1 MCPSTL
7 TPGSQQGTHSKT
19 DFHLCNVRFTAHRD
33 RHNEVPRERGR
44 HLTNLGAYRGR
55 QSIEAGRLDYCL
67 DFGWAAGHHEYKIQA
82 DRITP
87 M

>member
-1 MCPSTL
+1 MCPSTF
-7 TPGSQQGTHSKT
+7 TPGSQQGISRKT
-19 DFHLCNVRFTAHRD
+19 DFHLGNVHFTAHGD
-33 RHNEVPRERGR
+33 RHNEVPRARGR
-44 HLTNLGAYRGR
+44 HLTNLGAYRGK

-67 DFGWAAGHHEYKIQA
+67 ELVGAAGHHEYKIQA